1 MVAVPLQTLE
11 ELDLTAEEFEQLV
24 EQGMTAV
31 MLQTMSSEDIEEAL
45 AEGDPSAL
53 DVLLTLWAAY
63 VAAELLPRLDASMA
77 AAALAV
83 LTRLS
88 SATDNPLTPLWDQPL
103 DTEQYLLQAQN
114 RLVGI
119 GNELWFNARQA
130 LAEGIAAGESQP
142 ALTARVKAAVGVS
155 TPRARVIARTESHG
169 ARNVAAV
176 ATLQR
181 FESEYAVGPDVM
193 RKQWQATEDERTRH
207 THDEADGQTVAFGD
221 PFTVGGFSLA
231 FPGDPAGP
239 PQEVINCVVGSAVI
253 IAKDV
258 TKAYRYQHSGLA
270 VTITTESGAVLPVSP
285 NHPVLTEFGWIPAE
299 ELKQGHHV
307 IRSNVTGN
315 LPGSKPDV
323 QADVTTAAQ
332 IFNTL
337 AMTGDAHRVSGS
349 TVNFHGDIITSDIDV
364 VATNRPLSFGIDT
377 TQAKQFD
384 QFGLACADAPAFS
397 GSPEFH
403 LSVRSSLTSD
413 GIVCF
418 ADLISALL
426 SAHSAPLQDFG
437 FGLAAWRD
445 TELVE
450 SSVDHRTAD
459 IETLR
464 KRVDGLTG
472 FVALDEVVN
481 VEIEPFSG
489 HLYSFETD
497 SGIYF
502 ANAITSH
509 NCRCTT
515 FAVFDPADL
524 NLTDNGAVITLNA
537 AAYQEGDAMADQN
550 TRYVSVSGPIVR
562 GGGRKTGDRRQFDV
576 ETLAWQDEGAT
587 DASLEIPLGYQ
598 YERSHGGTND
608 KTARVGRI
616 DSIERVGDELV
627 AKGVIDLKAPWG
639 PEAATL
645 MGTRENPGILA
656 GVSILI
662 DENPDMSG
670 LSVEF
675 EFAEGCELAS
685 EDEEFDPAC
694 AEPERTIVTDGARIR
709 GVDLVDI
716 PAYAEARMYLDAEL
730 PDDIAAPE
738 AAETL
743 TASSYTITIPEL
755 PPAEWFA
762 EPDEV
767 PEIGAITVTEDG
779 RFFGYLAPRHVAH
792 RGYQKRRVTVP
803 LGNVDYGMWMNRA
816 TLVDDG
822 NGGYAKLATGPITMD
837 CGHAPMSAA
846 VKGAARQAHYDNTC
860 SVVATARV
868 GENARG
874 VWIAGALIP
883 GITAEQVSRM
893 MACQLSGDWGP
904 HREKPGKRELAG
916 ALLVPRPGFPT
927 AHHSFSLQA
936 GELSRTVTPVRFGT
950 YAGVEEPVGMQAAA
964 DRIASHLGRD
974 PQSRMREFALSL
986 RTILKGD

>member
-239 PQEVINCVVGSAVI
+239 PQEVIA
-253 IAKDV
+253 
-258 TKAYRYQHSGLA
+258 
-270 VTITTESGAVLPVSP
+270 
-285 NHPVLTEFGWIPAE
+285 
-299 ELKQGHHV
+299 
-307 IRSNVTGN
+307 
-315 LPGSKPDV
+315 
-323 QADVTTAAQ
+323 
-332 IFNTL
+332 
-337 AMTGDAHRVSGS
+337 
-349 TVNFHGDIITSDIDV
+349 
-364 VATNRPLSFGIDT
+364 
-377 TQAKQFD
+377 
-384 QFGLACADAPAFS
+384 
-397 GSPEFH
+397 
-403 LSVRSSLTSD
+403 
-413 GIVCF
+413 
-418 ADLISALL
+418 
-426 SAHSAPLQDFG
+426 
-437 FGLAAWRD
+437 
-445 TELVE
+445 
-450 SSVDHRTAD
+450 
-459 IETLR
+459 
-464 KRVDGLTG
+464 
-472 FVALDEVVN
+472 
-481 VEIEPFSG
+481 
-489 HLYSFETD
+489 
-497 SGIYF
+497 
-502 ANAITSH
+502 
-509 NCRCTT
+509 CRCTT

-587 DASLEIPLGYQ
+587 AASLEIPLGYQ

-670 LSVEF
+670 LSVEY

-738 AAETL
+738 AEETL

-822 NGGYAKLATGPITMD
+822 QGGYAKLATGPITMD

-950 YAGVEEPVGMQAAA
+950 YAGVDEPVGMQAAA
-964 DRIASHLGRD
+964 DRIAAQMGRD